1 MSIFSP
7 FSSGFGSLSTYFSPT
22 SANSISLHPSVVS
35 AIKSLEKRTDVETRG
50 IARGRG
56 KERKARTPRRGGV
69 VEDQVDFVQDLTTP
83 FLAEPQPPSRGHD
96 IGHMFNRMDSIDYRE
111 GKSILGDPGPIGI
124 LDEIPCMSEG
134 DNMKDIDLQPTGQR
148 PDSNKKS
155 KELIIKKGSKDDL
168 YVGKSLIFASTS
180 SSSRRAGC
188 VDFEGLSP
196 RGNDVSVN
204 GRAHSDDDDDND
216 DEGDDEDDEEEE
228 EEGESQCTRESDLR
242 GTKEDKD
249 EEEEEEEEE
258 GQALYPNILFTQT
271 EILGLRLMFSLF
283 DRYDTIQYDLI

>member
-1 MSIFSP
+1 M
-7 FSSGFGSLSTYFSPT
+7 
-22 SANSISLHPSVVS
+22 
-35 AIKSLEKRTDVETRG
+35 
-50 IARGRG
+50 
-56 KERKARTPRRGGV
+56 
-69 VEDQVDFVQDLTTP
+69 EDQVDFVQDLTTP
-83 FLAEPQPPSRGHD
+83 FQPESSGRGHD

-111 GKSILGDPGPIGI
+111 GKSILGDICPETLGI

-168 YVGKSLIFASTS
+168 YVGKSLIFAITS
-180 SSSRRAGC
+180 SSGRRAAC

-204 GRAHSDDDDDND
+204 GRAHSDDDDDD
-216 DEGDDEDDEEEE
+216 DEEEGEEEEEEE
-228 EEGESQCTRESDLR
+228 EEGESQCTMGSDLQ

-249 EEEEEEEEE
+249 EEEEEEDE

-283 DRYDTIQYDLI
+283 DRYDTL